1 MTNSLRFLQ
10 ALLCGIIYCIMH
22 QTPSRRKE
30 LARRTF
36 VYALM
41 TLTVIGLVI
50 VLMLLMLGYR
60 FDVTKRS
67 VHQTG
72 LVQYDSLPRGAMVRV
87 DGEAIRATKAKSIV
101 LPGERQFMMHLEG
114 YEPWQKTLTI
124 QPETVTYL
132 DYARLVP
139 TKRRVSTMTELGLV
153 QSARFAPGGQWLVT
167 VSGSVAA
174 PIISWTDV
182 RDTKK
187 PKYTTH
193 PLPVAKLLGYDKEK
207 PDASHRFTIHEWDT
221 GARFVLVK
229 HQYETADGPRL
240 QWLRLDREKPE
251 EIIDITTL
259 TGLTLRD
266 ATFAGTSGATL
277 YALQDSGELREIN
290 LSQST
295 ISVPLV
301 SHVSQFSLY
310 GDQMIAFVAQQ
321 NNVTAAGVWKKGWKQ
336 PRTVRTLSANEAQ
349 LPLSVRV
356 SHYFHKDTVA
366 VAVGQTVTMYRG
378 ELGDS
383 DDAMQLFLSKSRSF
397 QFGRPV
403 KGLTIGDNG
412 RFVVVRDEAGMMS
425 YDLERLSV
433 SRHIALTPG
442 EQVAWLD
449 SFHVQRRAAD
459 GGLVMQEFDGANEH
473 RLLEGVAFETAFSS
487 DQRFMLAVAK
497 QGDAFILQ
505 RLALTTEED

>member
-1 MTNSLRFLQ
+1 
-10 ALLCGIIYCIMH
+10 MH

-60 FDVTKRS
+60 FDITKRS

-87 DGEAIRATKAKSIV
+87 DGEAIRTTKTKSTV

-139 TKRRVSTMTELGLV
+139 TKRRVTTMTELGLV

-174 PIISWTDV
+174 PIVSWTDV
-182 RDTKK
+182 RDVKK

-193 PLPVAKLLGYDKEK
+193 PLPVAKLLGYDN
-207 PDASHRFTIHEWDT
+207 PDTPHQFTIHEWDT

-229 HQYETADGPRL
+229 HQYQTADGPKL

-251 EIIDITTL
+251 EMIDVTTL
-259 TGLTLRD
+259 TGLALRE
-266 ATFAGTSGATL
+266 ATFAGTSGAVL

-290 LSQST
+290 LSQAT
-295 ISVPLV
+295 ISVPLISQV
-301 SHVSQFSLY
+301 RQFSLY
-310 GDQMIAFVAQQ
+310 GDQTIAFVSQRDA
-321 NNVTAAGVWKKGWKQ
+321 VTAAGIWKKGWKQ
-336 PRTVRTLSANEAQ
+336 PRMVRTLAANEAN
-349 LPLSVRV
+349 LPLTVRA

-378 ELGDS
+378 ALGDS
-383 DDAMQLFLSKSRSF
+383 DEAMQLLLSKPRNF

-403 KGLTIGDNG
+403 QALTIGDNG
-412 RFVVVRDEAGMMS
+412 RFVVARDEAGMMS

-433 SRHIALTPG
+433 SRQIALAPG
-442 EQVAWLD
+442 EQMAWLD
-449 SFHVQRRAAD
+449 SFHLQRRATD

-473 RLLEGVAFETAFSS
+473 RLFDNVAFETAFSS
-487 DQRFMLAVAK
+487 DQRFMLAVTRKDNTFA
-497 QGDAFILQ
+497 LQ
-505 RLALTTEED
+505 WLALTTEEE